1 MIGMTKWN
9 IETGKKVTGGKIHLH
24 RKKRRF
30 QRTSLPVMTRIDKE
44 RKWIK
49 RKKSGIKKI
58 KLAGAEFANLIDPKT
73 KKMTKIKI
81 LGVLRNEA
89 DPQSVR
95 RGIIT
100 KGAII
105 KTEFGEAKVTSRPSQ
120 HGVVNALLIEKENI
134 KK

>member
-1 MIGMTKWN
+1 MIGMAKWN
-9 IETGKKVTGGKIHLH
+9 IDTGKKVTGGTIHQY

-30 QRTSLPVMTRIDKE
+30 QRGSLPLHTKIGKE
-44 RKWIK
+44 RKWIDRK
-49 RKKSGIKKI
+49 RSGMKKI
-58 KLAGAEFANLIDPKT
+58 RLASAEFANVIDPKT
-73 KKMTKIKI
+73 KKMMKVKI
-81 LGVLRNEA
+81 LHVLRNDA

-105 KTEFGEAKVTSRPSQ
+105 KTEMGEAKVTSRPSQ
-120 HGVVNALLIEKENI
+120 DGVINAQLIEE